1 MRAFQNTLLLGRWV
15 QTRVPRPLR
24 WSSGLDFSWLA
35 VRTYHAMSRDLPM
48 REIKRRPS
56 WVDFLSPL
64 SDEELDALQGR
75 ATFVRLQKGEV
86 MVVGAKE
93 HGEWMLIVVAGQLQ
107 VFETSLRSERELT
120 LAVLGSGSKV
130 NGTGVVA
137 RWTRELSLRALEPSV
152 VCRLAQQDLQDLM
165 RRNPEVGIRL
175 AREMATWSMLMEDR
189 WADMVE
195 KEVSERLAG
204 LIYMLGELH
213 GVVSKDGPMNP
224 TRYTN
229 WQLASMIGS
238 NREAVTRAF
247 SELQ

>member
-1 MRAFQNTLLLGRWV
+1 MPCSSRSEPGKLIGVGPGLCRLPRTTLLGRWV
-15 QTRVPRPLR
+15 QTRAPRPLR

-48 REIKRRPS
+48 REIKRRLS

-64 SDEELDALQGR
+64 SDEGLNALQGR

-86 MVVGAKE
+86 MVVGAEE
-93 HGEWMLIVVAGQLQ
+93 HGEWMLIVVAGHLQ

-120 LAVLGSGSKV
+120 LAVLGSGSTV

-165 RRNPEVGIRL
+165 RCNRRSGSGS
-175 AREMATWSMLMEDR
+175 RERWLPGRCSWRTGGPTWWRRRSQSAL
-189 WADMVE
+189 
-195 KEVSERLAG
+195 
-204 LIYMLGELH
+204 
-213 GVVSKDGPMNP
+213 
-224 TRYTN
+224 
-229 WQLASMIGS
+229 
-238 NREAVTRAF
+238 RA
-247 SELQ
+247 

>member
-1 MRAFQNTLLLGRWV
+1 
-15 QTRVPRPLR
+15 
-24 WSSGLDFSWLA
+24 
-35 VRTYHAMSRDLPM
+35 M
-48 REIKRRPS
+48 REIKRRLS

-64 SDEELDALQGR
+64 SDEELDALVRR

-86 MVVGAKE
+86 MVVGAEE
-93 HGEWMLIVVAGQLQ
+93 HGEWMLIVVAGHLQ

-120 LAVLGSGSKV
+120 LAVLGSGSTV

-137 RWTRELSLRALEPSV
+137 RWTRELRLRAVEPSV
-152 VCRLAQQDLQDLM
+152 VCRVAQQDLQDLM

-175 AREMATWSMLMEDR
+175 SRDLATWSMLMEDR

-213 GVVSKDGPMNP
+213 GVVSKDGPMIP
-224 TRYTN
+224 TRYTHR
-229 WQLASMIGS
+229 QLASMIGS

-247 SELQ
+247 SELQEGGSVELRSRQVYIKDFDALRQHAGE